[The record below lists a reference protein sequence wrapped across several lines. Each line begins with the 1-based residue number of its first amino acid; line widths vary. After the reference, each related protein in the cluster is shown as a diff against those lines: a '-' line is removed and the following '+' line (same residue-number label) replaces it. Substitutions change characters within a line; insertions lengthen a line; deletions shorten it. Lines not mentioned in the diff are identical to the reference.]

1 MKEIELT
8 LIGLL
13 PSGEAFGYQEGEK
26 ILVFGGLPGEIVK
39 IKIFNKQKSF
49 YRGEIIEILKAS
61 PYRQNPNCQVFL
73 NKGGCDFHHV
83 KYEFQV
89 LLKKEIIFNEF
100 KEILKEE
107 VLNKILKDVLVVS
120 SPFYYRN
127 RGDFWFDKKTQKIGI
142 KSRWTKKFIP
152 LESHCLVHQEINKIL
167 LLLQDQKPKKETHNV
182 IIRYGLN
189 TGDFLVYPEFHF
201 DKIKTGQKFYYEKL
215 FDKEFKISTS
225 SFFQT
230 NTLGAQEMVNLIKK
244 FISPQEDK
252 IIIDAYAGVGTFSY
266 FLSKIGEK
274 VIALEESYSAFL
286 DAQENL
292 KGLSNVDYLLGKVEE
307 LLPKININSPIDVII
322 LDPPRSGCSIIV
334 LEEIVKKRIKK
345 IIYLSCDLLSL
356 KRDLKYLIEKGYK
369 LLEIQPIDLF
379 PNTHH
384 LEIFSFLAI

>member
-274 VIALEESYSAFL
+274 IIALEESYSAFL